1 MAFESQNNNSRSFAD
16 LISPADV
23 LLGSLSS
30 ASDLDYFV
38 VNVREASVL
47 RMNFVTTRLDYS
59 PLWEIAWFDSTGN
72 LLQKEILSNSDS
84 ALVSSVANSGSK
96 TIKVEGLSA
105 RPATGTSFT
114 VEVDD
119 EEPDTYTILDATR
132 SGDEWTL
139 TLDIAL
145 TQTLQEDTLLIFDP
159 SRTTTAA
166 TTSLNAYAP
175 SAGSYYFVVESV
187 AWVSDQYSLDF
198 SATTLREQDGQGN
211 NTFAQAIASANALDA
226 GLTYRGALSTANDID
241 VYYFTTLSAV
251 NFNVTLTSDSA
262 SASNTNPSWKLE
274 LFDSTN
280 AAISSPLN
288 VGVSGSINVLSSNS
302 VSNTPKTYYVKVSKA
317 DSFLGDDYALKI
329 SGTGLEVNHAPIIR
343 VDQFS
348 SSLSGDFIESSNV
361 VRAITVGTPVLLST
375 LVSASDPDG
384 QAISQYVI
392 GLDTARGGEI
402 RVGSSIYTGNSA
414 AQITLT
420 PSQFA
425 QATYVATAGASQTL
439 FVRAIDNRGAADGSS
454 SSSVVTQTLNTI
466 DAGYSITSSIS
477 RTLLTEGGESASLT
491 LQLSSPSAQTVTIY
505 LDTALGNLSS
515 TSPFVRLNANE
526 QTATFV
532 IRADRDGV
540 SQGEHPGQFAF
551 RVVSSD
557 LNYNGIL
564 VNKVDVR
571 ILEASNAPVAG
582 SLSITGTPEI
592 GEVLTLVNTLTD
604 EDGLGPITYAWFAGN
619 LRIANATSETLT
631 LAREHLGKAISVQA
645 SYTDL
650 QGNAELVN
658 SARTAVVS
666 SASDTNIAPTG
677 LPAVT
682 GKFLEDSALSV
693 NLAAIKD
700 RDGLPNA
707 STFAYQW
714 LRNGLEIEGATGAR
728 HTLTQADVGTR
739 MSVNV
744 NYQDVKGSYES
755 LTSAQSV
762 AVKNVNDRPTGS
774 LAITGTTN
782 NGATEG
788 QTLTVT
794 STIADEDGLGT
805 ISYQWLANGK
815 AITGATG
822 TAHTLTQ
829 NDVLKTVAVRATYT
843 DGQGTRETVTSAA
856 TTRIAND
863 NSSPTGEPVITGIV
877 REDQT
882 LRVNV
887 STIRDADGLGVL
899 RYQWYESN
907 NGADGWSAIARAT
920 STSYRLSDAQVGKF
934 YKVGVTYTDKFGT
947 LESLESDP
955 TIAVVNVN
963 DRPTGAP
970 AITGRISE
978 GQTVSAVITSI
989 KDNDGLGT
997 FSYAWQT
1004 ATTAASSLWQEVG
1017 TATTYT
1023 VAGDLANQFLRLR
1036 VTYTDGQGTTEV
1048 LTTTARKIAT
1058 TNQTLTGTSADNTL
1072 IGMSGNDTLSGLE
1085 GNDILFGGNG
1095 NDTLIGG
1102 SGIDTLTGGAGRDIF
1117 RYLSS
1122 NDAMVDFSIETITDF
1137 VSGTDKIDLKAIDA
1151 KTGTTAD
1158 DTFTFLGLTA
1168 PTEANA
1174 NGVVWFSTQNGN
1186 SILYGSTNI
1195 DAVPEFQIQLTGVSS
1210 ILASDLVL

>member
-1 MAFESQNNNSRSFAD
+1 MAFESQNNNSRALAD
-16 LISPADV
+16 TLIASDV
-23 LLGSLSS
+23 MLGSLSS
-30 ASDLDYFV
+30 SADLDYFV

-47 RMNFVTTRLDYS
+47 RMNFATSRLDLS
-59 PLWEIAWFDSTGN
+59 SLWEIAWIDSTGN
-72 LLQKEILSNSDS
+72 LLQKEIPSILDS
-84 ALVSSVANSGSK
+84 VLVSTVANSGTK
-96 TIKVEGLSA
+96 TIKVEGFSS
-105 RPATGTSFT
+105 RPVAGTTFT
-114 VEVDD
+114 VNAVDD
-119 EEPDTYTILDATR
+119 NPITYTILDATR

-145 TQTLQEDTLLIFDP
+145 AQNLPEDTPLIFDP
-159 SRTTTAA
+159 SRTA
-166 TTSLNAYAP
+166 TGTSTSLNAYA
-175 SAGSYYFVVESV
+175 STAGSYYFVVRPL
-187 AWVSDQYSLDF
+187 AWVSDQYTLDF
-198 SATTLREQDGQGN
+198 GSTSLREQDGQGN
-211 NTFAQAIASANALDA
+211 NSFVQAIASGNAIDP
-226 GLTYRGALSTANDID
+226 GLTYRGALSTASDVDI
-241 VYYFTTLSAV
+241 YYFTTLSAV
-251 NFNVTLTSDSA
+251 NFNVVLSSDSI
-262 SASNTNPSWKLE
+262 SASNTNPSLKLE
-274 LFDSTN
+274 LFDSSN
-280 AAISSPLN
+280 APIGSAVN
-288 VGVSGSINVLSSNS
+288 VGVSGSISVLSSNAIS
-302 VSNTPKTYYVKVSKA
+302 STPKTYYVKVSKA
-317 DSFLGDDYALKI
+317 DTFLGDDYSLQI
-329 SGTGLEVNHAPIIR
+329 SGAGLAVNHAPVIR
-343 VDQFS
+343 VNQFS
-348 SSLSGDFIESSNV
+348 SSLAGDFFESSNV
-361 VRAITVGTPVLLST
+361 VRAIAADTPVLLSS
-375 LVSASDPDG
+375 LVSATDPDG

-392 GLDTARGGEI
+392 GLNTAQGGEI
-402 RVGSSIYTGNSA
+402 RVGSSTYSGSTA
-414 AQITLT
+414 AQIILT
-420 PSQFA
+420 PAQFA
-425 QATYVATAGASQTL
+425 LATYVATAGASQTL
-439 FVRAIDNRGAADGSS
+439 FARAIDNRGAADGSS

-466 DAGYSITSSIS
+466 DADYSITSSIS
-477 RTLLTEGGESASLT
+477 RTQLTEGGESAELT
-491 LQLSSPSAQTVTIY
+491 LQLSRPSAQTVTIY

-557 LNYNGIL
+557 LNYNGTL

-571 ILEASNAPVAG
+571 ILEASNVPVAG

-650 QGNAELVN
+650 QGNAELAT

-666 SASDTNIAPTG
+666 SVSDTNIAPTG
-677 LPAVT
+677 LPSIT
-682 GKFLEDSALSV
+682 GTALEDRILTV

-728 HTLTQADVGTR
+728 HTLTQADVGAR
-739 MSVNV
+739 MSVNI
-744 NYQDVKGSYES
+744 NYLDAKGSYES
-755 LTSAQSV
+755 LTSAQS
-762 AVKNVNDRPTGS
+762 APVKNVNDRPTGS

-788 QTLTVT
+788 QILTVA

-822 TAHTLTQ
+822 TTHTLTQ
-829 NDVLKTVAVRATYT
+829 NEVLKTVAVRATYT
-843 DGQGTRETVTSAA
+843 DGQGTRETVTSTA

-887 STIRDADGLGVL
+887 STIRDADGLGAL

-907 NGADGWSAIARAT
+907 NGVDGWSAIARAT

-947 LESLESDP
+947 RESLESDP

-970 AITGRISE
+970 AISGRISE

-1036 VTYTDGQGTTEV
+1036 VTYTDGQGTAEA

-1072 IGMSGNDTLSGLE
+1072 TGMSGNDTLLGLE

-1102 SGIDTLTGGAGRDIF
+1102 SGLDTLTGGAGRDIF

-1122 NDAMVDFSIETITDF
+1122 NDAMVDFSIETISDF

-1151 KTGTTAD
+1151 KTGTTAN
-1158 DTFTFLGLTA
+1158 DTFTFLGSTA

-1186 SILYGSTNI
+1186 SVLYGSTNL
-1195 DAVPEFQIQLTGVSS
+1195 DAAPEFQIQLTGVSS